1 MSKNFL
7 VYFLLWI
14 LLQVLVD
21 VNCQLTPF
29 KPRGSFDYTATFID
43 NKLYILGSDIPDG
56 KIVKEFFYL
65 DVSIPFNTK
74 ELSWQDLS
82 SINIVPIHS
91 SATSAKGGA
100 NNDTLFLYGGVSSDP
115 TMELVYT
122 FDSQHIVWNP
132 QKITGINAIRK
143 SSLTGVMDYNGKFY
157 LWGGITR
164 NHIIANEMLILDTIN
179 LNWGTGSSVNAPTP
193 RYDYGATLLPN
204 NKIVYIGGT
213 TYNLTALSLKEV
225 YTYDTINDNWESNI
239 TKGKIPSN
247 RYGFS
252 TILGLDSQRV
262 IIYGGE
268 FVDDPGYVDSTLYVL
283 DLTNFNWYIPKIT
296 GNIPKP
302 RRFHKANVISR
313 YMVITFGLGYDRT
326 VESDILLLDI
336 SNNEEYVWTTSF
348 DPSVPK
354 SSPPSSSSQT
364 SNNSSNNSK
373 IVGAIVGSLLSGIFL
388 SVGGFFLY
396 KWNKKRQ
403 SQNNIN
409 SYNNYGQEKKI
420 PTESDYEQAIN
431 NEQNTIQINDN
442 ATNYEPTNDH
452 HGQEI
457 ILNSNESM
465 IIPANDHHEQTHKNE
480 FTTNHE
486 LIVPTSTLVN
496 NNYNDE
502 RLSLQAFKDEM
513 LQAVK
518 QENQNL
524 RNEILQVVK
533 ENYNNTKSNTE

>member
-7 VYFLLWI
+7 VYFLLLI

-29 KPRGSFDYTATFID
+29 KPSGLFFHTATFVD
-43 NKLYILGSDIPDG
+43 NKLYILGDDTPDG
-56 KIVKEFFYL
+56 KLVNEFFYL
-65 DVSIPFNTK
+65 DASIPFNTK

-100 NNDTLFLYGGVSSDP
+100 NNDTLFLYGGFSRDP

-122 FDSQHIVWNP
+122 FDPQHIVWNA
-132 QKITGINAIRK
+132 QKITGINAK
-143 SSLTGVMDYNGKFY
+143 YKLTGVMSYNGKFY

-164 NHIIANEMLILDTIN
+164 SGITSNSIIVNEMLILDTIN
-179 LNWGTGSSVNAPTP
+179 LNWGTGSSANAPTP
-193 RYDYGATLLPN
+193 RYHFGATLLPN
-204 NKIVYIGGT
+204 NKIIYIGGT
-213 TYNLTALSLKEV
+213 DNLTNTADALSLKEV

-252 TILGLDSQRV
+252 TMLSLDSQRV

-268 FVDDPGYVDSTLYVL
+268 FDDDPGYVDSTLYVL

-302 RRFHKANVISR
+302 RKFHKANVISR
-313 YMVITFGLGYDRT
+313 YMVITFG
-326 VESDILLLDI
+326 
-336 SNNEEYVWTTSF
+336 
-348 DPSVPK
+348 
-354 SSPPSSSSQT
+354 
-364 SNNSSNNSK
+364 
-373 IVGAIVGSLLSGIFL
+373 SLLSGIFL
-388 SVGGFFLY
+388 SVGGFFLH

-409 SYNNYGQEKKI
+409 NYNNYGQEEKEI

-431 NEQNTIQINDN
+431 NEQNIIQINDN
-442 ATNYEPTNDH
+442 DDATNYEPTNDH

-457 ILNSNESM
+457 ILTSNESM

-486 LIVPTSTLVN
+486 PIIPESVN

-502 RLSLQAFKDEM
+502 RFSLQTFKDEM

-533 ENYNNTKSNTE
+533 ENYNNTKNNTG

>member
-1 MSKNFL
+1 MNI
-7 VYFLLWI
+7 Y
-14 LLQVLVD
+14 
-21 VNCQLTPF
+21 
-29 KPRGSFDYTATFID
+29 
-43 NKLYILGSDIPDG
+43 
-56 KIVKEFFYL
+56 YL
-65 DVSIPFNTK
+65 
-74 ELSWQDLS
+74 
-82 SINIVPIHS
+82 
-91 SATSAKGGA
+91 
-100 NNDTLFLYGGVSSDP
+100 
-115 TMELVYT
+115 
-122 FDSQHIVWNP
+122 
-132 QKITGINAIRK
+132 
-143 SSLTGVMDYNGKFY
+143 
-157 LWGGITR
+157 
-164 NHIIANEMLILDTIN
+164 
-179 LNWGTGSSVNAPTP
+179 
-193 RYDYGATLLPN
+193 
-204 NKIVYIGGT
+204 GGT

-373 IVGAIVGSLLSGIFL
+373 IVGAIVGSLLS
-388 SVGGFFLY
+388 
-396 KWNKKRQ
+396 
-403 SQNNIN
+403 
-409 SYNNYGQEKKI
+409 EKKI